1 MRTTSR
7 IIQSLVV
14 AGLLAACGAPARPNA
29 PAGAATPASGAPAA
43 PAASAPTLPAASS
56 AGGPAAANHAAA
68 AAPTAAL
75 AGASAGR
82 EVARPLDPRQRV
94 RIADTGLA
102 AQGPTYLAVEHGY
115 FREMGFDVEV
125 VSGVTTNDMVTLLSS
140 DQLDVG
146 LQAIS
151 PAFYNVV
158 ARGVGIRLVADHGTL
173 IPGRTTVSLAVRTD
187 ILERKPWT
195 GYADLKGLKI
205 GSNQAGS
212 LGSYYRELIL
222 QRGGLTS
229 ADIEVIEPLPFP
241 DMALAFANKAIEAG
255 QYNEPWAT
263 LQEEQGIVKKVA
275 YMDAVEPNG
284 HIAGLLYG
292 EPFARNT
299 AAARN
304 FMVGYLR
311 GIRHYWDAY
320 DGRQDFQDVVDA
332 LKKYTPLKDET
343 IIRKVPQTGQNPN
356 GYLDPAKVAF
366 YQDWFADH
374 GLVTQKADVT
384 KALDHTF
391 LDYANAV
398 LGPYEPV
405 ANPRRVN

>member
-1 MRTTSR
+1 MLPRSR
-7 IIQSLVV
+7 ALAFLIV
-14 AGLLAACGAPARPNA
+14 AGVLTACSGATAPQSAPA
-29 PAGAATPASGAPAA
+29 
-43 PAASAPTLPAASS
+43 PTASS
-56 AGGPAAANHAAA
+56 APAV
-68 AAPTAAL
+68 P
-75 AGASAGR
+75 AGASAGVEGVASPGGTSAVGTAPASASSPR
-82 EVARPLDPRQRV
+82 EAARPLEPRQRV

-102 AQGPTYLAVEHGY
+102 AQAPTYLAVEHGY
-115 FREMGFDVEV
+115 FQEMGFDVDV
-125 VSGVTTNDMVTLLSS
+125 VSGLATNDMVTLLSS

-187 ILERKPWT
+187 LLERKPWT
-195 GYADLKGLKI
+195 GYADLKGLKV

-222 QRGGLTS
+222 QRGGLTE
-229 ADIEVIEPLPFP
+229 ADIDLVEPLPFP
-241 DMALAFANKAIEAG
+241 DMALAFANKAIDAG
-255 QYNEPWAT
+255 QDNEPWAT
-263 LQEEQGIVKKVA
+263 MQEEQGIVKKVA
-275 YMDAVEPNG
+275 YMDSIEPYG

-320 DGRQDFQDVVDA
+320 DGRRDFQDVVDV
-332 LKKYTPLKDET
+332 LKKYTSLKDEAV
-343 IIRKVPQTGQNPN
+343 IRKVPQTGQNPN
-356 GYLDPAKVAF
+356 GYLDPARIAF
-366 YQDWFADH
+366 YQDWFVDH
-374 GLVTQKADVT
+374 GLVTQRADLA
-384 KALDHTF
+384 KALDQSF
-391 LDYANAV
+391 LDYANSV

-405 ANPRRVN
+405 ANPHRVN

>member
-1 MRTTSR
+1 
-7 IIQSLVV
+7 
-14 AGLLAACGAPARPNA
+14 
-29 PAGAATPASGAPAA
+29 
-43 PAASAPTLPAASS
+43 
-56 AGGPAAANHAAA
+56 
-68 AAPTAAL
+68 
-75 AGASAGR
+75 
-82 EVARPLDPRQRV
+82 VARPLEPPQRV

-102 AQGPTYLAVEHGY
+102 AQAPTYLAVEHGS
-115 FREMGFDVEV
+115 FREMGFDVDV
-125 VSGVTTNDMVTLLSS
+125 VSNLMTNDMVTLLSS

-151 PAFYNVV
+151 PAFYNAV
-158 ARGVGIRLVADHGTL
+158 ARGVGMRLVADHGTL
-173 IPGRTTVSLAVRTD
+173 IPGRTTVSLAIRTD

-195 GYADLKGLKI
+195 GPADLKGLKL

-222 QRGGLTS
+222 QRGGLTRN
-229 ADIEVIEPLPFP
+229 DIDLVEPLPFP
-241 DMALAFANKAIEAG
+241 DMAVAFANKAIDAG

-263 LQEEQGIVKKVA
+263 MQEEQGIVKKVL
-275 YMDAVEPNG
+275 YMDEIEPNG

-292 EPFARNT
+292 EAFARNT

-320 DGRQDFQDVVDA
+320 DGRRDFQDVVDV
-332 LKKYTPLKDET
+332 LKKYTQLKDEAV
-343 IIRKVPQTGQNPN
+343 IRKVPQTGQNPN

-366 YQDWFADH
+366 YQDWFVEQ
-374 GLVTQKADVT
+374 GLVTQKADLS
-384 KALDHTF
+384 KALDHSF

-405 ANPRRVN
+405 ATPRPPS